1 MAVLADQSKKAAHQ
15 AGHKYISTL
24 LDQAKI
30 YYQKSDWNKAAEL
43 LEQVVKISSP
53 YLVEAHFLLA
63 NVYHV
68 QGRIGKALPAFKK
81 VLELDSEHTDA
92 MVSLSVILNDIGQ
105 YEEAK
110 KFFELADS
118 KIKKNSNGIV
128 DPHVNKK
135 FSELHYELAQM
146 YETYRRYD
154 EAIIEYKKAINL
166 DGESLNLKFKLAKIY
181 YKRSDYQTAKEE
193 LQQLKQI
200 NSAFHP
206 ASLLLGEIYCAE
218 GKLLDAHREWNRVL
232 AQDPNNHEAK
242 MLLNFAKDVK
252 EININQ

>member
-1 MAVLADQSKKAAHQ
+1 MGILADQSVKAANQ
-15 AGHKYISTL
+15 AGNKYISTL
-24 LDQAKI
+24 LDQARI

-43 LEQVVKISSP
+43 LEQVVKLSSP
-53 YLVEAHFLLA
+53 YLVEAYFLLA

-68 QGRIGKALPAFKK
+68 QGRIGKALPTFKK
-81 VLELDSEHTDA
+81 VLELDPEHTDA

-105 YEEAK
+105 YEEAR

-118 KIKKNSNGIV
+118 KIKKNSSGIV

-146 YETYRRYD
+146 YETYRRYE
-154 EAIIEYKKAINL
+154 EAIIEYKKAIML
-166 DGESLNLKFKLAKIY
+166 DQENLNLKFKLAKIY
-181 YKRSDYQTAKEE
+181 YKRSDFQTAKNE
-193 LQQLKQI
+193 LQQLKHL
-200 NSAFHP
+200 SSSFHS

-232 AQDPNNHEAK
+232 AQDPNNTEAK

-252 EININQ
+252 EINLNS

>member
-1 MAVLADQSKKAAHQ
+1 MGTLADQSIQAATQ
-15 AGHKYISTL
+15 ASQKYISSL
-24 LDQAKI
+24 LDQARI
-30 YYQKSDWNKAAEL
+30 YYQKSDWSKAADL
-43 LEQVVKISSP
+43 LEQAVKTPSP
-53 YLVEAHFLLA
+53 YMVEAYFLLA
-63 NVYHV
+63 NTYHI
-68 QGRIGKALPAFKK
+68 QGRIGKALPTFKK
-81 VLELDSEHTDA
+81 VLELDVEHTDA

-105 YEEAK
+105 YDEAR

-135 FSELHYELAQM
+135 FSELHNELAQM

-154 EAIIEYKKAINL
+154 EAIIEYKKAITL
-166 DGESLNLKFKLAKIY
+166 DPDSANLKYKLAKLH
-181 YKRSDYQTAKEE
+181 YKRSDFQTAKEE
-193 LQQLKQI
+193 LQQLKQL
-200 NSAFHP
+200 NPSFYS

-232 AQDPNNHEAK
+232 AQDPNNTEAR

-252 EININQ
+252 EISINN

>member
-1 MAVLADQSKKAAHQ
+1 MLANQSIKAANQ
-15 AGHKYISTL
+15 ASQKYISTL
-24 LDQAKI
+24 LDQARL
-30 YYQKSDWNKAAEL
+30 YYQKSDWTKSIEL
-43 LEQVVKISSP
+43 LEQVVKASSP
-53 YLVEAHFLLA
+53 YLVEANFLLA
-63 NVYHV
+63 NAYHV
-68 QGRIGKALPAFKK
+68 QGRIGKALPTFKK

-154 EAIIEYKKAINL
+154 EAIVEYKKAISL
-166 DGESLNLKFKLAKIY
+166 DPESLNLKFKLAKIY
-181 YKRSDYQTAKEE
+181 YKRSDFQTAKEE
-193 LQQLKQI
+193 LQQLKQLN
-200 NSAFHP
+200 NSFHP
-206 ASLLLGEIYCAE
+206 ASLLLGEIFCTE

-232 AQDPNNHEAK
+232 AQDPNNMEAR

-252 EININQ
+252 EINLNS